1 MLKTRS
7 LYDTDFN
14 SWVEHQVA
22 ALRSQQLQ
30 ALDLPNL
37 IEEIEDLARR
47 DKKALRSYLRLLL
60 LHLLKWQ
67 FQPSQRSPSWSAS
80 IANARIE
87 IEDILAD
94 SPSLK
99 DYLPQVF
106 DKAYAN
112 ARTLAA
118 KETGLA
124 ITVFPE
130 SSPYTLLQV
139 LEDSFL
145 PTD

>member
-7 LYDTDFN
+7 LYATDFN
-14 SWVEHQVA
+14 SWVEHQVS
-22 ALRSQQLQ
+22 ALRNQQLQ
-30 ALDLPNL
+30 ALDMPNL
-37 IEEIEDLARR
+37 IEEIEDLSRR
-47 DKKALRSYLRLLL
+47 DKKALRSYLRVLL

-67 FQPSQRSPSWSAS
+67 FQPSKRSPSWSAS

-112 ARTLAA
+112 ARVLAA
-118 KETGLA
+118 KETGLETKA
-124 ITVFPE
+124 FPE
-130 SSPYTLLQV
+130 RSPYSLLQV
-139 LEDSFL
+139 LADSFM
-145 PTD
+145 PD